1 MIESDVTPL
10 SAQDA
15 AALRRREKVFAAA
28 DVAGLLGG
36 VRRAVGARLPGPLI
50 DAARMRTGLASTT
63 EVIEYALAKLALED
77 DFGAKL
83 VARRGRV
90 SKSLDLEF

>member
-1 MIESDVTPL
+1 MTSLGDTA
-10 SAQDA
+10 SMGQDA
-15 AALRRREKVFAAA
+15 MARRRRENVFAAA
-28 DVAGLLGG
+28 NLAGLLGG
-36 VRRAVGARLPGPLI
+36 VRRAVGARVPEPLI
-50 DAARMRTGLASTT
+50 DAARMRTGLTSTT

-90 SKSLDLEF
+90 PKSLDLEF

>member
-1 MIESDVTPL
+1 MTTQAET
-10 SAQDA
+10 ARTNHDA
-15 AALRRREKVFAAA
+15 LARRRRENVFAAA
-28 DVAGLLGG
+28 NLAGLLGG
-36 VRRAVGARLPGPLI
+36 VRRAVGARVPEPLI
-50 DAARMRTGLASTT
+50 DAARMQTGLTSTT